1 MGEVLHIEDALNEKG
16 VYVSTTSGVSMYPML
31 RNRRDTIIVKPPT
44 APLKKYDV
52 PLYRR
57 GDDYV
62 LHRIIGKDDKGYIIC
77 GDNCINKEYGITE
90 NQIIGVLVGFY
101 REENSDN
108 KKCFD
113 NCVAGK
119 EDLKLSDNDSVYEIT
134 ISEDDIIREQGT
146 MLEDEGQSGFAPEY
160 LETLALLRKVAE
172 VLPEKDGFLM
182 HGAVIQWKDKAYM
195 FTAPS
200 GTGKT
205 THIRLWRKYLGQ
217 GVSIINGDKPFIRI
231 VDDCVRIYGTPWA
244 GKEGWQ
250 NNKNAPLGGI
260 CIIERGTECGIRK
273 LDSKEA
279 IPYLLGQIHFGD
291 SSAQAGK
298 TLELL
303 DVLIKKVPVYILNC
317 DISEHAVRTS
327 YEAMTG
333 EKYRES

>member
-1 MGEVLHIEDALNEKG
+1 M
-16 VYVSTTSGVSMYPML
+16 
-31 RNRRDTIIVKPPT
+31 
-44 APLKKYDV
+44 
-52 PLYRR
+52 
-57 GDDYV
+57 
-62 LHRIIGKDDKGYIIC
+62 
-77 GDNCINKEYGITE
+77 
-90 NQIIGVLVGFY
+90 
-101 REENSDN
+101 
-108 KKCFD
+108 
-113 NCVAGK
+113 
-119 EDLKLSDNDSVYEIT
+119 KLSDNDSVYEII

>member
-1 MGEVLHIEDALNEKG
+1 MAFKIKLAGIEFQVNGIYEE
-16 VYVSTTSGVSMYPML
+16 S
-31 RNRRDTIIVKPPT
+31 
-44 APLKKYDV
+44 LKK
-52 PLYRR
+52 
-57 GDDYV
+57 
-62 LHRIIGKDDKGYIIC
+62 HC
-77 GDNCINKEYGITE
+77 GDYLDI
-90 NQIIGVLVGFY
+90 
-101 REENSDN
+101 EENSDN

-113 NCVAGK
+113 NCVTGK
-119 EDLKLSDNDSVYEIT
+119 EDLKLSDNDSVYEII

-244 GKEGWQ
+244 GKEQ
-250 NNKNAPLGGI
+250 
-260 CIIERGTECGIRK
+260 
-273 LDSKEA
+273 
-279 IPYLLGQIHFGD
+279 
-291 SSAQAGK
+291 
-298 TLELL
+298 
-303 DVLIKKVPVYILNC
+303 
-317 DISEHAVRTS
+317 
-327 YEAMTG
+327 
-333 EKYRES
+333 

>member
-1 MGEVLHIEDALNEKG
+1 MAFKIKLAGIGFQVNGIYEE
-16 VYVSTTSGVSMYPML
+16 S
-31 RNRRDTIIVKPPT
+31 
-44 APLKKYDV
+44 LKK
-52 PLYRR
+52 
-57 GDDYV
+57 
-62 LHRIIGKDDKGYIIC
+62 HC
-77 GDNCINKEYGITE
+77 GDYLDT
-90 NQIIGVLVGFY
+90 
-101 REENSDN
+101 EENSDN

-119 EDLKLSDNDSVYEIT
+119 EDLKLSDNDSVYEII

-244 GKEGWQ
+244 GKE
-250 NNKNAPLGGI
+250 
-260 CIIERGTECGIRK
+260 
-273 LDSKEA
+273 A

>member
-1 MGEVLHIEDALNEKG
+1 MAFKIKLAGIGFQVNGIYEE
-16 VYVSTTSGVSMYPML
+16 S
-31 RNRRDTIIVKPPT
+31 
-44 APLKKYDV
+44 LKKHCW
-52 PLYRR
+52 
-57 GDDYV
+57 DY
-62 LHRIIGKDDKGYIIC
+62 LDI
-77 GDNCINKEYGITE
+77 
-90 NQIIGVLVGFY
+90 
-101 REENSDN
+101 EENSDN

-113 NCVAGK
+113 NCGAGK
-119 EDLKLSDNDSVYEIT
+119 EDLKLSDNDSVYEII

-260 CIIERGTECGIRK
+260 CIIERGTECRIRK
-273 LDSKEA
+273 LNSKEA

-291 SSAQAGK
+291 SSVQAGK

-303 DVLIKKVPVYILNC
+303 DILIKKCLFIY
-317 DISEHAVRTS
+317 
-327 YEAMTG
+327 
-333 EKYRES
+333 

>member
-1 MGEVLHIEDALNEKG
+1 MAFKIKLAGIEFQVNGIYEE
-16 VYVSTTSGVSMYPML
+16 S
-31 RNRRDTIIVKPPT
+31 
-44 APLKKYDV
+44 LKE
-52 PLYRR
+52 
-57 GDDYV
+57 
-62 LHRIIGKDDKGYIIC
+62 HC
-77 GDNCINKEYGITE
+77 GDYLDI
-90 NQIIGVLVGFY
+90 
-101 REENSDN
+101 EENSDN

-113 NCVAGK
+113 NCGARK
-119 EDLKLSDNDSVYEIT
+119 EDLKLSDNDSVYEII

-146 MLEDEGQSGFAPEY
+146 MLEDEGQSGLAPEY

-182 HGAVIQWKDKAYM
+182 HGAVIQWRDKAYM

-260 CIIERGTECGIRK
+260 CIIERGTECRIRK

-303 DVLIKKVPVYILNC
+303 DILIKKVPVYILNC

>member
-1 MGEVLHIEDALNEKG
+1 MAFKIKLAGIEFQVNGIYEE
-16 VYVSTTSGVSMYPML
+16 S
-31 RNRRDTIIVKPPT
+31 
-44 APLKKYDV
+44 LKK
-52 PLYRR
+52 
-57 GDDYV
+57 
-62 LHRIIGKDDKGYIIC
+62 HC
-77 GDNCINKEYGITE
+77 GDYLDI
-90 NQIIGVLVGFY
+90 
-101 REENSDN
+101 EENSDN

-113 NCVAGK
+113 NCVTGK
-119 EDLKLSDNDSVYEIT
+119 EDLKLSDNDSVYEII

-260 CIIERGTECGIRK
+260 CIIQRGTECGIRK